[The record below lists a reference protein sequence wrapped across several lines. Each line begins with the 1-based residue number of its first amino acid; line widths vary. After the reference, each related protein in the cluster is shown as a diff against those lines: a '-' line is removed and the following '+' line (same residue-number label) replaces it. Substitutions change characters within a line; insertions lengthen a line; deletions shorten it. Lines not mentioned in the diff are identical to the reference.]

1 MRRTAAGGHGVK
13 AGLFF
18 FTIDGASAFTLLSP
32 EAFFYVGIQTQRI
45 GPTSIRSSHF
55 VTL

>member
-18 FTIDGASAFTLLSP
+18 TIDGASALTLLALV
-32 EAFFYVGIQTQRI
+32 AFFYVGIQTQRI
-45 GPTSIRSSHF
+45 GPTIIRPSRF

>member
-18 FTIDGASAFTLLSP
+18 FTIDGASALTLLALV
-32 EAFFYVGIQTQRI
+32 AFFYVGIQTQRI
-45 GPTSIRSSHF
+45 GPTIIRPSRF